1 MKNMETQG
9 ENMKNLTKIAKEKIE
24 ETKGFIVNN
33 NYKIIKVEENYC
45 ELEGIITE
53 TSLNPFKIVHGG
65 YIVGL
70 ADTAAG
76 IAAMTDERA
85 AVTLDSNI
93 NYLKKATGNKLLAKA
108 TTLKKGKTIAVF
120 EVTVY
125 DEDNE
130 IIAKVPF
137 KRGLFCW
144 K

>member
-1 MKNMETQG
+1 
-9 ENMKNLTKIAKEKIE
+9 MKNLTKIAKEKIE

-65 YIVGL
+65 YIFGL

-130 IIAKVPF
+130 IIAKANVTYF
-137 KRGLFCW
+137 YIK
-144 K
+144 